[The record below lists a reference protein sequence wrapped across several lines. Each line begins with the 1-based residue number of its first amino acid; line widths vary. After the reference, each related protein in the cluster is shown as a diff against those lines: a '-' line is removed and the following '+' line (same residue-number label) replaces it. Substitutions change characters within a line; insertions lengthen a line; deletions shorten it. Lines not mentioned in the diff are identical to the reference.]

1 MNLHWS
7 ILMKKS
13 KEKHQSVPES
23 MTAGEPQTSSIA
35 LALQL
40 FRKET
45 EKKEAALEAAKT
57 RCPVCFKE
65 IAPKR
70 LCSGHGSGA
79 GESDSATA
87 DKTSEKKVS
96 PRKENSL
103 TKPQKTVETTDE
115 WIGEFDSRSLDEKS
129 FDPEIIAELINKG
142 LLLIDND
149 RELMKLN
156 IKLLCEPN
164 SLTEEQKEE
173 LKKFIEAIITEFNK
187 FKEEN
192 HLSTDCMQI
201 NQDEEGNILSLRIN
215 MPTLALYDAFIQRL
229 ANNLAPTIQEKDE
242 ITKNQSIASTP
253 LSMEPKLSPSTQGE
267 NIEKN
272 EEEQEIF
279 NPSPFKM
286 TSW

>member
-1 MNLHWS
+1 
-7 ILMKKS
+7 MKKS

-45 EKKEAALEAAKT
+45 EKKEVALEAAKT

-79 GESDSATA
+79 SESDSATS

-96 PRKENSL
+96 PGKENSL

-215 MPTLALYDAFIQRL
+215 MPTLALYDVFIQRL
-229 ANNLAPTIQEKDE
+229 ANNYLAPTVQEKDE
-242 ITKNQSIASTP
+242 ITKNQSVASTP
-253 LSMEPKLSPSTQGE
+253 LLMEPKLSPSTQGE